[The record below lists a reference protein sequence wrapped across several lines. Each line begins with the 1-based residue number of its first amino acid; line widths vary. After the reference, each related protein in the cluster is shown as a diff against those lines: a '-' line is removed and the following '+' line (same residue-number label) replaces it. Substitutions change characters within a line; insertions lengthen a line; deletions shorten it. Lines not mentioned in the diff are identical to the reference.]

1 MSKAIGID
9 LGCTNIKA
17 VLIDHAGN
25 VLHTARTETQE
36 QDDRH
41 WKGVVSNII
50 GEMKGHAQSTV
61 DAIGLC
67 APGLANAANTCIECM
82 PGRLPGLEN
91 FDWSQAVGE
100 SVFVLNDA
108 HAALK
113 AEAAFGAGKGMKH
126 IIFLTLGSGVGGGI
140 LIDGQLYQ
148 GMSQMAGH
156 FGHTTVDSSTHSRD
170 VTNMPGSIEEAI
182 GNISVAARSYGK
194 YESTFKLL
202 EAYKRGDHFATWLW
216 LDSVRKLAVSIA
228 SSINIISPEAVI
240 IGGGIAQAGDSL
252 LKPLEEFLALYE
264 WRPGGKKTPLMR
276 AQFSDMAGA
285 IGAAASALFKKS
297 KHA

>member
-1 MSKAIGID
+1 
-9 LGCTNIKA
+9 
-17 VLIDHAGN
+17 
-25 VLHTARTETQE
+25 
-36 QDDRH
+36 
-41 WKGVVSNII
+41 
-50 GEMKGHAQSTV
+50 
-61 DAIGLC
+61 
-67 APGLANAANTCIECM
+67 
-82 PGRLPGLEN
+82 
-91 FDWSQAVGE
+91 
-100 SVFVLNDA
+100 
-108 HAALK
+108 
-113 AEAAFGAGKGMKH
+113 
-126 IIFLTLGSGVGGGI
+126 
-140 LIDGQLYQ
+140 
-148 GMSQMAGH
+148 
-156 FGHTTVDSSTHSRD
+156 
-170 VTNMPGSIEEAI
+170 
-182 GNISVAARSYGK
+182 RSYGK

-276 AQFSDMAGA
+276 AHFSDMAGA